1 MLVDVLDTG
10 IGISEEAQDNLF
22 QMNMLK
28 KDSDQITKGVGLG
41 LCIARDVIT
50 ALGGNIWNEEP
61 SH

>member
-50 ALGGNIWNEEP
+50 SLGGNIWNEVP